1 MNRMMFMMVVI
12 VTSNTNFNL
21 SNLPTTKKNFII
33 FSFMSTL
40 KSISFII
47 AFLIAFFFFFF
58 FFFFFLSSMS
68 RPRKE
73 KM

>member
-1 MNRMMFMMVVI
+1 MMKRMMFMMVLI
-12 VTSNTNFNL
+12 VTSNTSFNF

-33 FSFMSTL
+33 FSFMSIL
-40 KSISFII
+40 KSTSFII

-58 FFFFFLSSMS
+58 FFFLSCMS